1 MTKVLLGPSFNG
13 KTIFTIIITEHE
25 MVTDKVTKNKWVL
38 EYSQSTSVEVS
49 AQDILLQHTGYFKE
63 LKEE

>member
-1 MTKVLLGPSFNG
+1 MRSLTTNG
-13 KTIFTIIITEHE
+13 
-25 MVTDKVTKNKWVL
+25 VL